1 MKVLV
6 TGAAGFIGRQLCCT
20 LRSRGFEVVP
30 VVRTGA
36 VEGEFAVG
44 DIGPETD
51 WRDVLA
57 TQPDVVIHLA
67 ARVHVMQDTVTD
79 PLGAYR
85 LVNVGGSL
93 NLASQAV
100 AAGVKRFVYLSSIK
114 VNGEANF
121 PDRPFRPDDVPAPE
135 DAYAISKAEAERGL
149 RGIAETTGLEVVIL
163 RPPLVYGPGV
173 KGNFA
178 AMVDWLC
185 KGIPLPLGAVSNQR
199 SLVALDNLID
209 FIGLCADRDRSLR
222 AANEVFLISDGAD
235 VSTTAL
241 LRAVATAYGVKAR
254 LVPVPVGWL
263 RMAAGMLGKAAAA
276 DRLLGSLVVDSS
288 KVHEL
293 LGWRPNVTMSDQLR
307 KMASYDSRA

>member
-1 MKVLV
+1 MKALV
-6 TGAAGFIGRQLCCT
+6 TGAAGFIGRQLCGT
-20 LRSRGFEVVP
+20 LRSRGFEVMA
-30 VVRTGA
+30 VVRAGA
-36 VEGEFAVG
+36 VEGELAVG

-51 WRDVLA
+51 WRNALA
-57 TQPDVVIHLA
+57 AQPDVVIHLA
-67 ARVHVMQDTVTD
+67 ARVHVMQDAAAD
-79 PLGAYR
+79 SMEAYKR
-85 LVNVGGSL
+85 VNVAGSL
-93 NLASQAV
+93 HLARQAA

-114 VNGEANF
+114 VNGEANL
-121 PDRPFRPDDVPAPE
+121 PGRPFRADDTPAPE

-149 RGIAETTGLEVVIL
+149 LGIAETAGLEVVIV

-209 FIGLCADRDRSLR
+209 FIGLCADRDRSPR
-222 AANEVFLISDGAD
+222 AANEVFLISDDAD

-288 KVHEL
+288 KAHEL
-293 LGWRPNVTMSDQLR
+293 LGWRAAVTMSDQLQ
-307 KMASYDSRA
+307 KMAAYDSRA